1 MEAIDASLRGPLV
14 ERAISDPPAAASL
27 MAVDDDGSSRTLR
40 GILPSSETPPR
51 EPGSRAQPLEAE
63 FPAPEGVTFR
73 HETDA
78 HGRTRATF
86 VKNGKE
92 VGSADIRDFGH
103 SIQITNFQ
111 IARGSR
117 RQGIGTAFQSYIEA
131 QLGKRSVPDTML
143 SKAEYRRW
151 KKVDPVAVRDYVK
164 GTKSYTPRMGS
175 DAYVAA
181 HGGPPVPGSRA
192 SQDCATRAA
201 LLTPKRSPAKP
212 GRRRRAKPSGATAQ
226 VPASPT
232 AKLATAGSSARS
244 PIREQQR

>member
-1 MEAIDASLRGPLV
+1 
-14 ERAISDPPAAASL
+14 
-27 MAVDDDGSSRTLR
+27 MAVDDDGASRILR
-40 GILPSSETPPR
+40 GIFPSSETPPR
-51 EPGSRAQPLEAE
+51 EAESCRQPLEPE

-78 HGRTRATF
+78 HGRTHATF
-86 VKNGKE
+86 MKNGKE

-111 IARGSR
+111 IARGAR

-151 KKVDPVAVRDYVK
+151 KKVDPIAVRDYVK

-175 DAYVAA
+175 DAFVAA

-192 SQDCATRAA
+192 SQDGSTRAL
-201 LLTPKRSPAKP
+201 LLTRTPAKSS
-212 GRRRRAKPSGATAQ
+212 RRRRARPSSAEAQ
-226 VPASPT
+226 APASL
-232 AKLATAGSSARS
+232 AAELATACSSARS
-244 PIREQQR
+244 PNREQ